1 MGHATLLQLSAVSR
15 PIRWTSLAA
24 LFVVAAIFTLH
35 TLTGIAP
42 LSRWPLILDGGGP
55 DPVQGL
61 VFTQVALPRIAIS
74 WLVGAA
80 LGLAGLLF
88 QQGLRNPLADPA
100 TIGVSSGAYLAL
112 AAASLYAPGLLGW
125 SAEAVALGG
134 GIVACALVMMVARRS
149 QFSTIHIILAGL
161 IVSLFCGAA
170 ASALTLMNHEYLS
183 GLFVWQTGSL
193 VQNGWQKARSMLP
206 QCAVLAMGAVLL
218 ARPLN
223 MLTLDDARAA
233 SLGVHV
239 SRVRT
244 AAIALGVAFSAVAVA
259 WVGVIGFIG
268 LMAPHLARMLGA
280 RTLAQRMIAAPLLG
294 ALLLWTTDQVV
305 QSLGRAGA
313 AIPTGSACALVGA
326 PILLWLLFRQRGG
339 LGTRP
344 APGAVPDAAH
354 GVVLQRGL
362 RTRTVLLLCALVCV
376 ASLLAALGWGR
387 DMHGWTGF
395 ADTGWATIRDWR
407 LPRVAAAALAGAML
421 AAAGMLLQR
430 LTGNPLASPE
440 VLGISSGAALGVIAT
455 LLMTADLGG
464 PGMLA
469 AASAGALATLAAV
482 VALNWRAGFSP
493 ERLLLAGVAL
503 STLFSACAAFLLT
516 SGDPRAAAL
525 LTWMSG
531 STYRATGAS
540 ILPGVTILA
549 LACFGALAARRWL
562 AILPLGTEG
571 ARALGV
577 DVVMARLYF
586 LVIIAVLTASA
597 TIQVGPLSFVGLLAP
612 HIVRGLGLQ
621 RPRAALAGAVLGGA
635 AIMVLADWV
644 GRVAVFPWQIPA
656 GLVAM
661 LAGGPVFLWFLWR
674 SK

>member
-1 MGHATLLQLSAVSR
+1 MGHATLLPFSTVSR
-15 PIRWTSLAA
+15 PIRWTAVAA
-24 LFVVAAIFTLH
+24 LLVMAAVFTLH

-42 LSRWPLILDGGGP
+42 LSRWAAILQGGDP
-55 DPVQGL
+55 DTVQAL

-74 WLVGAA
+74 WLVGGA

-112 AAASLYAPGLLGW
+112 AAATLYAPSLLGW
-125 SAEAVALGG
+125 SAEAVALAG
-134 GIVACALVMMVARRS
+134 GIAACALVMTVARRS

-170 ASALTLMNHEYLS
+170 AAALTVMNHEYLS

-193 VQNGWQKARSMLP
+193 VQNGWQKAARMLP
-206 QCAVLAMGAVLL
+206 QCAVLALGAAWL

-239 SRVRT
+239 SRVRM

-280 RTLAQRMIAAPLLG
+280 RTLAQRMVAAPLLG

-305 QSLGRAGA
+305 QTLGRAGA
-313 AIPTGSACALVGA
+313 AIPTGSACAVVGA
-326 PILLWLLFRQRGG
+326 PILLWLLLRQRGG

-344 APGAVPDAAH
+344 APGAAADGAH
-354 GVVLQRGL
+354 GVMLQRGL
-362 RTRTVLLLCALVCV
+362 SNRTVLLLCALVCL
-376 ASLLAALGWGR
+376 ASVLGALGLGR

-395 ADTGWATIRDWR
+395 AETGWSTIRDWR

-440 VLGISSGAALGVIAT
+440 VLGISSGASLGVIAT
-455 LLMTADLGG
+455 LLLTADLGA

-531 STYRATGAS
+531 STYRATTAS
-540 ILPGVTILA
+540 ILPGSAILA
-549 LACFGALAARRWL
+549 LACIGALAGRRWL

-577 DVVMARLYF
+577 DVLKARLYF

-612 HIVRGLGLQ
+612 HIVRGLGLH
-621 RPRAALAGAVLGGA
+621 RPGAALAGAVLGGA
-635 AIMVLADWV
+635 AIMVLADWI
-644 GRVAVFPWQIPA
+644 GRIVVFPWQIPA